1 MTNQDLIKKFVNG
14 GTKGIASHLYIR
26 GNELVNYSTILAIR
40 TDDGFKVN
48 IRKYSRSTTNI
59 QTLLLGAIC
68 QANKKIEEYEGEP
81 CYYWNYG
88 YVGAET
94 IKARDVY

>member
-26 GNELVNYSTILAIR
+26 GNELINYSTVLAIR
-40 TDDGFKVN
+40 TDEGFKVN
-48 IRKYSRSTTNI
+48 TRKYSRTTGKIQSTLKFEI
-59 QTLLLGAIC
+59 A

-94 IKARDVY
+94 IKAKNVY